1 MQLLIGTRNRGK
13 AKEISALLGNL
24 SFIFLT
30 LNDFPDAPEVAEAGS
45 TYEDNAILKAESYAR
60 HCGVLTLAD
69 DSGLE
74 VSALNGA
81 PGVLSARYAG
91 EGASDG
97 DRVNL
102 LLAQLTN
109 IPDVGRR
116 ARFVSVVALAHP
128 ENGIMRTETGIC
140 EGSIIASPRGSNGF
154 GYDPIFVPE
163 GFESTFGELPSTIK
177 DRISHR
183 GKALEAM
190 ASFLNNLTSSYPT
203 KFE

>member
-1 MQLLIGTRNRGK
+1 MKLLMGTRNPGK

-24 SFIFLT
+24 NFAFLT
-30 LNDFPDAPEVAEAGS
+30 LNDFPDAPEVDESGS
-45 TYEDNAILKAESYAR
+45 TYEDNAILKAVGYAR

-74 VSALNGA
+74 VNALNGG

-102 LLAQLTN
+102 LLAQLAN
-109 IPDVGRR
+109 ISDVDRR

-128 ENGIMRTETGIC
+128 ANGIMRTETGIC
-140 EGSIIASPRGSNGF
+140 EGSIIASPRGTNGF
-154 GYDPIFVPE
+154 GYDPIFVPD
-163 GFESTFGELPSTIK
+163 GFENTFGELPSSIK
-177 DRISHR
+177 DKISHR
-183 GKALEAM
+183 AKALMAM
-190 ASFLNNLTSSYPT
+190 ASFLNNSTRS
-203 KFE
+203 